1 MLASLRSDLT
11 DNNAALKP
19 DRFLELLPRI
29 RRQASRA
36 FRHLRTEARHELT
49 AETVANAFCAFVR
62 LARQGKVD
70 LAYATPLAQF
80 GIRQACDGRRVGCRQ
95 NTRDVMS
102 VRARRT
108 HGIKI
113 EPIDRWD
120 GKTGAWNQLLVEDR
134 KAGPAETAAAR
145 IDVAEWFSRL
155 SKRNRTIAKTLALGE
170 PTGAVA
176 RKFNLSS
183 GRVSQLRNWFER
195 DWKRF
200 QTGNTLNR
208 IVSVRSETQPAAAA
222 EQAGLFAFILCAGK
236 SLPRKKRLPIGK
248 SG

>member
-1 MLASLRSDLT
+1 MIAPLRSELT
-11 DNNAALKP
+11 DNNAELKP

-29 RRQASRA
+29 RRQASLA
-36 FRHLRTEARHELT
+36 FRHLGTEARHELT
-49 AETVANAFCAFVR
+49 EETVANAFCAFVR
-62 LARQGKVD
+62 LLRQGKAD

-95 NTRDVMS
+95 NTKDVMS

-113 EPIDRWD
+113 VPIDQRD
-120 GKTGAWNQLLVEDR
+120 RKTGAWNQLLVEDR

-200 QTGNTLNR
+200 QKGSR
-208 IVSVRSETQPAAAA
+208 AGGSVA
-222 EQAGLFAFILCAGK
+222 
-236 SLPRKKRLPIGK
+236 
-248 SG
+248 